1 MNEKYKKKV
10 SSGIEDSMD
19 PIDTDFYKNA
29 SRWPRKSVAVHSVL
43 QFQLSFCCLSMSQSV
58 SSRCILIIA
67 ICIEQVDEIE
77 LSRQD

>member
-1 MNEKYKKKV
+1 
-10 SSGIEDSMD
+10 MD
-19 PIDTDFYKNA
+19 PIGTDFYKNA
-29 SRWPRKSVAVHSVL
+29 SRQPRKSVAVHSVL
-43 QFQLSFCCLSMSQSV
+43 QFQLSFCRLSMSQSV